1 MSFAQQLART
11 VALRQPLEGR
21 EGFENGCRLI
31 QATVQ
36 PLAGAWAAQM
46 YGAALSETRLL
57 LVPAGACV
65 QVGMGVCVGVQPQ
78 DWPDYRV
85 VYVAPW
91 PRHSAAHI
99 RFIPLWERVK
109 RHAD

>member
-1 MSFAQQLART
+1 MSFAQKLART
-11 VALRQPLEGR
+11 VALRLPMEGR
-21 EGFENGCRLI
+21 EGFENGHRLI

-36 PLAGAWAAQM
+36 PLAGTLAAQM
-46 YGAALSETRLL
+46 YGAALNETRLM
-57 LVPAGACV
+57 LVPAGASL
-65 QVGMGVCVGVQPQ
+65 QVGMGVCVGVQPE

-109 RHAD
+109 RYAD